1 MYWINAAIEEEERLR
16 EVADRVTAVRPLP
29 IAPIVVQVLYSTV
42 AVVALH
48 PAIAVV
54 ALHPAIAVVALHPAV
69 AVVALHPAIAVVAL
83 HPALSMVEGYQMT
96 SGVIYRRL
104 PRIQKRMS

>member
-1 MYWINAAIEEEERLR
+1 MYWINAAIEEEEGLR

-54 ALHPAIAVVALHPAV
+54 ALHPAVVALHPAV
-69 AVVALHPAIAVVAL
+69 AVVALHPA
-83 HPALSMVEGYQMT
+83 LSMVEGYQLT
-96 SGVIYRRL
+96 SGVIFRRL
-104 PRIQKRMS
+104 PRIKKRIS